1 MKMYENGSKID
12 YFFKPIPFELS
23 QSARVVANY
32 PVDFSVKYAGSEYF
46 SSFSVFICKENNNL
60 SYTVREPYLEEEA
73 RRVFAEYMEKLDFLI
88 PPSEAVKIDPIGY
101 FLSYVERRMGFAWL
115 RKYIEPAKY
124 YLIRDILGYWIVDP
138 FMRDGQIEDISC
150 DSHSRPVRVWHRKY
164 NSHGWM
170 ETNVV
175 FQDEDELDS
184 ALLRIVHRAGKS
196 ISIFSPVLDT
206 VMHEGYRIA
215 ATLGREVSGH
225 GSSFTIRKQRSS
237 PFTMAEL
244 IRSGTIAPELAA
256 YLWMILNSKGFIFI
270 CGPPASGKTTLLNS
284 LVGLL
289 PPSWKIVTI
298 EDTPEVSLPQ
308 RGWKSL
314 HTRNTPSEAPV
325 GLFELVKLSLRERPD
340 FVVLGE
346 TRGEEAQALFQSALA
361 GSGCISTFHA
371 PDYESMRARLTEPP
385 INVSESLLGMIDCAV
400 FLSIEGGRRKVR
412 IVVEFCDEPNIIFYQ
427 QNYGVTEIIS
437 RSRKLQKRYEPLG
450 FNSSRLEAEFRRRVD
465 FLERMVGS
473 GISTMVSQS
482 EYLQRFYSS
491 F

>member
-1 MKMYENGSKID
+1 MYEGRSTVD
-12 YFFKPIPFELS
+12 SFFKPIPFELS

-32 PVDFSVKYAGSEYF
+32 PVEFSVKSAGSEYS
-46 SSFSVFICKENNNL
+46 SSFSVFICNKNNSL
-60 SYTVREPYLEEEA
+60 LYTVKEPYLEEEA
-73 RRVFAEYMEKLDFLI
+73 RRVFAEYMDKLDFLI

-101 FLSYVERRMGFAWL
+101 FLSYVERRMGFSWL

-138 FMRDGQIEDISC
+138 LIRDGQIEDISC

-170 ETNVV
+170 ETNIA
-175 FQDEDELDS
+175 FQDEEELDS

-196 ISIFSPVLDT
+196 ISVFSPVLDT
-206 VMHEGYRIA
+206 VMREGYRIA

-225 GSSFTIRKQRSS
+225 GSSFTIRKQRSR
-237 PFTMAEL
+237 PFTVAEL
-244 IRSGTIAPELAA
+244 IRSGTIVPELAA
-256 YLWMILNSKGFIFI
+256 YLWMILDSKGFIFL

-314 HTRNTPSEAPV
+314 HTRSTPSEAPI

-346 TRGEEAQALFQSALA
+346 TRGEEAQVLFQSALA

-371 PDYESMRARLTEPP
+371 PDHQSMRARLTEPP
-385 INVSESLLGMIDCAV
+385 INVSESLLDLIDCAV
-400 FLSIEGGRRKVR
+400 FLSIDGGRRQVR
-412 IVVEFCDEPNIIFYQ
+412 IVVEFCDEPNIVFHQ
-427 QNYGVTEIIS
+427 QGEDVTEIMS
-437 RSRKLQKRYEPLG
+437 RSRKLPKRYEPLG
-450 FNSSRLEAEFRRRVD
+450 FNSSRLEAEFRRRVE
-465 FLERMVGS
+465 FLERIVGS
-473 GISTMVSQS
+473 GILTMESLS
-482 EYLQRFYSS
+482 EYLQRFYLSL
-491 F
+491 